1 MHAEICC
8 RPRSLTSDMNI
19 VFDVTDGADENF
31 TFTQLYI
38 LQANPSSEAGRNK
51 YKDRYFVANV
61 ETDWVRSVCD

>member
-1 MHAEICC
+1 
-8 RPRSLTSDMNI
+8 MNI

-38 LQANPSSEAGRNK
+38 LKTNSSFEAGRNK